1 MNKETKEI
9 LQRAISDVGY
19 WKWWNQEEEKI
30 QIKFGAVL
38 LFDDTKKDREART
51 SDIALVYCGNA
62 FIIFLDN
69 DEQDGWFD
77 ELHKDVIDPYTL
89 DAEGLVFDNAEY
101 AINLIKQFKNKKS
114 TINEV
119 DENIIKNAKYF
130 VAATSGNVGF
140 IAGGDELKLFGYR
153 GLFKENDIKQLSE
166 KWWEYW
172 NDYWKKR
179 GTESAYDKDYACEVT
194 IPVRS

>member
-1 MNKETKEI
+1 MSLTKQSYHAFLAILKEELVPALGCTEPI
-9 LQRAISDVGY
+9 AIAYAAAKAREVLGIFP
-19 WKWWNQEEEKI
+19 EKI
-30 QIKFGAVL
+30 IVRCSG
-38 LFDDTKKDREART
+38 
-51 SDIALVYCGNA
+51 
-62 FIIFLDN
+62 
-69 DEQDGWFD
+69 
-77 ELHKDVIDPYTL
+77 
-89 DAEGLVFDNAEY
+89 
-101 AINLIKQFKNKKS
+101 
-114 TINEV
+114 
-119 DENIIKNAKYF
+119 NIIKNAKCF

>member
-1 MNKETKEI
+1 M
-9 LQRAISDVGY
+9 
-19 WKWWNQEEEKI
+19 
-30 QIKFGAVL
+30 
-38 LFDDTKKDREART
+38 
-51 SDIALVYCGNA
+51 
-62 FIIFLDN
+62 
-69 DEQDGWFD
+69 
-77 ELHKDVIDPYTL
+77 
-89 DAEGLVFDNAEY
+89 VFDNAEY

-119 DENIIKNAKYF
+119 DENIIKNAKCF

-140 IAGGDELKLFGYR
+140 IVGGDELKLFGYR